1 MLDPAPEPQQPEPQA
16 APVEA
21 RPAILPVQR
30 LGALV
35 EVLLCSGFPS
45 QLFLIAVLTGFGM
58 ELRTAAGDL
67 SPRFVFTLSLL
78 DTVFVIGL
86 VMFFLKA
93 HRESPRQV
101 LLGARPVLREVFLGL
116 SLIPL
121 IFLWVF
127 VILALILTYAPQLHN
142 VAKNPMEDMLQNR
155 QDALIFAIVVT
166 IAGGVREEVQRGFIL
181 HRFSQYL
188 GGGGTGIVVFSLV
201 FGLGH
206 IDQGL
211 DAAIVTGLLGAAWG
225 GIYLARRSIIAAMVC
240 HAGFNLLQLVKYAAL
255 G

>member
-1 MLDPAPEPQQPEPQA
+1 MEPQPA
-16 APVEA
+16 AVGAP
-21 RPAILPVQR
+21 RAILPVQR

-35 EVLLCSGFPS
+35 EVLLCSGYPS

-58 ELRTAAGDL
+58 PLRTAAGDL

-86 VMFFLKA
+86 VLFFLKA

-101 LLGARPVLREVFLGL
+101 LLGARDLLREAFLGIT
-116 SLIPL
+116 LIPV

-127 VILALILTYAPQLHN
+127 VILALILTFAPQLHN
-142 VAKNPMEDMLQNR
+142 VPKNPLEDMIQNR

-188 GGGGTGIVVFSLV
+188 GGGAAGIVVFSLV

-206 IDQGL
+206 IDQGI

-225 GIYLARRSIIAAMVC
+225 GIYLARRSIIAPMVS
-240 HAGFNLLQLVKYAAL
+240 HAGFNLLQLVKYVAV

>member
-1 MLDPAPEPQQPEPQA
+1 
-16 APVEA
+16 
-21 RPAILPVQR
+21 VQR

-35 EVLLCSGFPS
+35 EVLLCSGFPT

-58 ELRTAAGDL
+58 PLRTAAGDL
-67 SPRFVFTLSLL
+67 SPRFVFTISML
-78 DTVFVIGL
+78 DAIFVVGL
-86 VMFFLKA
+86 VAFFLKA
-93 HRESPRQV
+93 HRESAHDV
-101 LLGARPVLREVFLGL
+101 LIGARPVLREAFLGIT
-116 SLIPL
+116 LIPV

-127 VILALILTYAPQLHN
+127 VILAMILVLAPQLHN
-142 VAKNPMEDMLQNR
+142 VPKNPLQDMLTNR

-188 GGGGTGIVVFSLV
+188 GGGAVGLVAFSVV

-206 IDQGL
+206 IDQGI
-211 DAAIVTGLLGAAWG
+211 DATIATGLLGAAWG
-225 GIYLARRSIIAAMVC
+225 GVYLARRSIIAPMVS
-240 HAGFNLLQLVKYAAL
+240 HAGFNLLQLVKYVVV